1 MKKNMGTADR
11 TIRILAAIAVGVLY
25 FMGKIGGTLAIVL
38 GVIAVVFVV
47 TSFIG
52 KCPAY
57 VPLGIST
64 DKEPPGPAGA

>member
-64 DKEPPGPAGA
+64 DKEPPGSAGA